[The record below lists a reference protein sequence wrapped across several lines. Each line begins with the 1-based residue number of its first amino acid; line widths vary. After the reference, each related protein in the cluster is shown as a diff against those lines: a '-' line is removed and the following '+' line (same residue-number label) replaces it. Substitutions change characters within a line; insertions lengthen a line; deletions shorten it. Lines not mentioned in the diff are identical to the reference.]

1 MLIDLNLRKVV
12 CAVAASTFFSLQFSA
27 FGDTVYWLG
36 NSTGDGLNFSSTSGW
51 SSGTYPTDSDDV
63 VIDENYIKTTGN
75 GYLVDGYWSSDTTW
89 NSLTLNYDT
98 VSKKLILKCRRPNK
112 YYYLKRCRENRRRHC
127 PICYGSRQY
136 GF

>member
-63 VIDENYIKTTGN
+63 VIDENYIKTEGN
-75 GYLVDGYWSSDTTW
+75 GNLVDGFWSVDTTW
-89 NSLTLNYDT
+89 NSLTLNYD
-98 VSKKLILKCRRPNK
+98 SIYSIP
-112 YYYLKRCRENRRRHC
+112 
-127 PICYGSRQY
+127 S
-136 GF
+136 